1 MSQMFSLSACP
12 LSGVGVRKS
21 SGFWPARADPT
32 PRDGTPLESAPKGL
46 LVRVHQVDSWADSGA
61 GVGRPAAVS
70 VIEAQNPLGA
80 DRALG
85 VQGGATWDQRSAACS
100 G

>member
-1 MSQMFSLSACP
+1 M
-12 LSGVGVRKS
+12 
-21 SGFWPARADPT
+21 
-32 PRDGTPLESAPKGL
+32 GL
-46 LVRVHQVDSWADSGA
+46 MVRVHQLDSWAGSGA
-61 GVGRPAAVS
+61 GAGRAAAVS

-80 DRALG
+80 DRTLR